1 MVHHGRG
8 VEACTRLAVCPN
20 RPWWLGAAE
29 NCAGPSSRKGTRLR
43 ENRSSALQSEAFI
56 LLPDTVQDLDDFVC
70 HPERYLVSLYA
81 DPRRAAELWRERSRR
96 HPYGSE
102 GLLRLS
108 YRGRELIHPALWD
121 EVSGVWFALVD
132 CVQAYLG
139 TGRGMTSFPG
149 QPVDVEM
156 RHDRA
161 GAVFGVNGDRVL
173 VDPTEFIPGLL
184 DEAERYSRWVEEHIG
199 TLDAPTA
206 QQTGAL
212 RQALAKHTR

>member
-1 MVHHGRG
+1 MSKN
-8 VEACTRLAVCPN
+8 RL
-20 RPWWLGAAE
+20 
-29 NCAGPSSRKGTRLR
+29 
-43 ENRSSALQSEAFI
+43 SALQSEAFI
-56 LLPDTVQDLDDFVC
+56 LLPDTVQDLDNFVC

-81 DPRRAAELWRERSRR
+81 DPGRAAGLWRERLKR

-121 EVSGVWFALVD
+121 EVSGVWFALID
-132 CVQAYLG
+132 CLQAYLE
-139 TGRGMTSFPG
+139 TGRGLSSFPG

-156 RHDRA
+156 RRARA

-184 DEAERYSRWVEEHIG
+184 DEAERYSRWVEDRIG
-199 TLDAPTA
+199 TLDAPTD